1 MDKQIFKRILDNI
14 VFAMNLSD
22 DIPEHIM
29 TEIMQS
35 RVAQGT
41 ESLFVKPEILEDFNA
56 DVDKK
61 LKPQL
66 GPQLQPQSRSR
77 SSPPPLP
84 PLQQK
89 QQYQPQ
95 SEKVPFNEVYGYDD
109 LKRLLSRML
118 ASKESVS
125 GVLIGPPASGKTMF
139 LLAIQH
145 SMKNVFFIDATNAS
159 GAGIVD
165 KLFSKPN
172 TKIILVDEIEK
183 MNKKDQNMLLNL
195 LETGILTST
204 KVKKTAELEFKGIKL
219 FATSNDID
227 RLTKPLRSRLVE
239 LHLPEYSEM
248 EFTDIVIRLTHN
260 RHKLNEEIS
269 KEIARVVWH
278 EMGTKDIRDALQ
290 LSKLVTNIEDVK
302 IMAAT
307 IMKYSDSNHN

>member
-1 MDKQIFKRILDNI
+1 M

-29 TEIMQS
+29 TAIMQS

-41 ESLFVKPEILEDFNA
+41 ESLFAKPELLEDFNA

-61 LKPQL
+61 LRPHL
-66 GPQLQPQSRSR
+66 GPQSQSQSR
-77 SSPPPLP
+77 SSPPLLP

-95 SEKVPFNEVYGYDD
+95 SEKVLFNEVYGYDD

-125 GVLIGPPASGKTMF
+125 SVLIGPPASGKTMF
-139 LLAIQH
+139 LLAIQQ
-145 SMKNVFFIDATNAS
+145 SMKKDVFFIDATNAS

-165 KLFSKPN
+165 KLFSRPD

-183 MNKKDQNMLLNL
+183 MNKRDQNVLLNL

-204 KVKKTAELEFKGIKL
+204 KVKKTTELEFKGIKL

-227 RLTKPLRSRLVE
+227 RLSKPLRSRLIE
-239 LHLPEYSEM
+239 LHLPEYSEI
-248 EFTDIVIRLTHN
+248 EFTNIVIRLTHS
-260 RHKLNEEIS
+260 RYKLNEEFS

-278 EMGTKDIRDALQ
+278 EMGTRDIRDALQ
-290 LSKLVTNIEDVK
+290 LSKLVTDIEDVR

-307 IMKYSDSNHN
+307 IMKYRDSNHD

>member
-1 MDKQIFKRILDNI
+1 MDKQIFKRILDNM

-29 TEIMQS
+29 TAIMQS

-41 ESLFVKPEILEDFNA
+41 ESLFAKPELLEDFNA

-61 LKPQL
+61 LRPHL
-66 GPQLQPQSRSR
+66 GPQSQSQSR
-77 SSPPPLP
+77 SSPPLLP

-95 SEKVPFNEVYGYDD
+95 SEKVLFNEVYGYDD

-125 GVLIGPPASGKTMF
+125 SVLIGPPASAKTMF
-139 LLAIQH
+139 LLAIQQ
-145 SMKNVFFIDATNAS
+145 SMKKDVFFIDATNAS

-165 KLFSKPN
+165 KLFSQPN
-172 TKIILVDEIEK
+172 TKIILIDEIEK
-183 MNKKDQNMLLNL
+183 MTKRDQNMLLNL

-204 KVKKTAELEFKGIKL
+204 KVKKTAEIEFKGIKL

-227 RLTKPLRSRLVE
+227 RLTKPLRSRLIE
-239 LHLPEYSEM
+239 LHLPEYYEM
-248 EFTDIVIRLTHN
+248 EFTDIVIRLTHS
-260 RHKLNEEIS
+260 RYKLNEEIS
-269 KEIARVVWH
+269 KEIAKVVWH

-307 IMKYSDSNHN
+307 IMKYSDSNHD